1 MGTLLGG
8 GPKVI
13 DASRQVAIL
22 SSGVWQL
29 RDAVREITGMEPV
42 RWMPP
47 LRFPD
52 FGCVAGWGLKPTSRY
67 ARVLSKRTDTEYLAL
82 EDGFIRS
89 VYPGPMSTP
98 LSLVLDR
105 SGVHYDASSVSDLE
119 VLIEASAGN
128 FDEARLRRA
137 AAGIEALR
145 SHVIS
150 KYNHSRCFT
159 PAELGLSESRLE
171 GRVLVVDQTV
181 GDCSV
186 AYGAATAKTFTKML
200 AAART
205 ENPDAEI
212 IVKLHPEV
220 VSKRKKG
227 YLSNLS
233 DPDLRVVDF
242 DVNPWS
248 LIEAVDKVYVVTSQ
262 LGLEALMARKRVTCF
277 GLPFYAG
284 WGLTDD
290 RKTISR
296 RTARPSLE
304 QMFAAIYFDYTRYI
318 SPVTRKQISF
328 EDAVAWMIS
337 ERARLCS

>member
-1 MGTLLGG
+1 MGG
-8 GPKVI
+8 GSPKVTE
-13 DASRQVAIL
+13 ASRQVAIL

-47 LRFPD
+47 LRFPE

-67 ARVLSKRTDTEYLAL
+67 ARALSKRTDTEYLAL

-89 VYPGPMSTP
+89 VYPGAKSAP

-105 SGVHYDASSVSDLE
+105 SGVHYDASGVSDLE
-119 VLIEASAGN
+119 AFIDASAEN
-128 FDEARLRRA
+128 FEEERLQRA
-137 AAGIEALR
+137 AAGIGALR
-145 SHVIS
+145 SHAIS
-150 KYNHSRCFT
+150 KYNHSHWFT
-159 PAELGLSESRLE
+159 PGELGLTEGRRK

-200 AAART
+200 AAAKA
-205 ENPDAEI
+205 ENPSAEI

-220 VSKRKKG
+220 VSRRKKG
-227 YLSNLS
+227 YLTHLS
-233 DPDLRVVDF
+233 DSDLRLINF

-262 LGLEALMARKRVTCF
+262 LGLEALMARKHVVCF

-290 RKTISR
+290 RKQISR
-296 RTARPSLE
+296 RAARPTLE
-304 QMFAAIYFDYTRYI
+304 QLFAAVYFDYSRYI
-318 SPVTRKQISF
+318 SPLTHKQISF
-328 EDAVAWMIS
+328 ENAVAWMIS
-337 ERARLCS
+337 ERTRLCS